1 MFHRMTVEPRSRRA
15 AAWSTATLGAVLL
28 LTGCGG
34 GQPASESTSTLDEV
48 KQAGKMV
55 VGVRYDAPPYGSL
68 GPDKKVEGFD
78 VEVAHYIGDKLGVE
92 VEFKQ
97 VTAETRI
104 TELQNGGIDL
114 AAAAMAITHERQET
128 VDFSLPY
135 FRAYTRFLVK
145 AGSGIT
151 GVADTAGKTVAVV
164 AGTPYGEELK
174 RIEPEAKVRTLQE
187 YPQAVEALK
196 SGQVD
201 AILTG
206 QDILFGLAKLDPRF
220 EIVGERDAFPPFDV
234 GLGVRE
240 DDSEWLDAINFAL
253 IEMYASG
260 TYEEAHVQEFDQ
272 RPDPTF
278 ALPSWQL

>member
-1 MFHRMTVEPRSRRA
+1 MVA
-15 AAWSTATLGAVLL
+15 
-28 LTGCGG
+28 GCGG
-34 GQPASESTSTLDEV
+34 GSSEGASESTLEAV
-48 KQAGKMV
+48 KQEGTMV

-68 GPDKKVEGFD
+68 GSDKQVEGFD
-78 VEVAHYIGDKLGVE
+78 VDVARYIANKLGVE
-92 VEFKQ
+92 AEFKQ

-114 AAAAMAITHERQET
+114 AAAAMAITRDRQQT

-145 AGSGIT
+145 NGSGISRV
-151 GVADTAGKTVAVV
+151 GDTAGKTVAVI

-174 RIEPEAKVRTLQE
+174 RIEPDAKVRTLQE

-196 SGQVD
+196 SGQID

-206 QDILFGLAKLDPRF
+206 QDILFGLAKLDDRL
-220 EIVGERDAFPPFDV
+220 EIVGDRDAFPPFDV

-240 DDSEWLDAINFAL
+240 NESDWLDAVNLAL

-260 TYEEAHVQEFDQ
+260 KYDAAHESAFGQA
-272 RPDPTF
+272 PDPTF
-278 ALPSWQL
+278 ALPAWQL